1 MVPTD
6 TSDRGTSMGDN
17 SVRLTRS
24 SGAGGRSSWSATDAE
39 RGREHPRNILI
50 AVPDLARDP
59 GLLHYTDA
67 LGVGVVGQ
75 ASRAVSRGTLDSSVP
90 QVAKS
95 SRFARRFITGLRS
108 WTRPNVS
115 KPALPRKSLRAV
127 CARTAAASA
136 AATGQ
141 QRAHTRRTAHRTHR
155 GRPPCAAASSSAA
168 DTTHER
174 RRTTTKRCCYGVPK
188 RTQSRR

>member
-6 TSDRGTSMGDN
+6 TSDHGTSMGEN

-39 RGREHPRNILI
+39 RDREHPRNILI

-59 GLLHYTDA
+59 GLLQRTLLLGVDA
-67 LGVGVVGQ
+67 LGQ

-95 SRFARRFITGLRS
+95 SRFCS
-108 WTRPNVS
+108 QNY
-115 KPALPRKSLRAV
+115 
-127 CARTAAASA
+127 
-136 AATGQ
+136 
-141 QRAHTRRTAHRTHR
+141 
-155 GRPPCAAASSSAA
+155 
-168 DTTHER
+168 HEFVLMDQ
-174 RRTTTKRCCYGVPK
+174 T
-188 RTQSRR
+188 

>member
-6 TSDRGTSMGDN
+6 TSDHGTSMGEN

-39 RGREHPRNILI
+39 RDREHPRNILI

-67 LGVGVVGQ
+67 LGVDVVGQ
-75 ASRAVSRGTLDSSVP
+75 ASRAASRGTLVSSVP

-95 SRFARRFITGLRS
+95 TRFCS
-108 WTRPNVS
+108 QN
-115 KPALPRKSLRAV
+115 
-127 CARTAAASA
+127 
-136 AATGQ
+136 
-141 QRAHTRRTAHRTHR
+141 HHRILLMDQTE
-155 GRPPCAAASSSAA
+155 PL
-168 DTTHER
+168 
-174 RRTTTKRCCYGVPK
+174 
-188 RTQSRR
+188 